1 MCGGSAPIAEECC
14 VVVEVVVDF
23 GALAAVALVVVL
35 ALDVEFEAEAIS
47 YSVPKSTVSARRP
60 STTNKRKVMRTSAKC
75 PPTVGRARNG
85 SQLLPLQNALPV
97 AVSYQSERGYELRP
111 DATYLCT

>member
-35 ALDVEFEAEAIS
+35 ALDVEFEAEAINC
-47 YSVPKSTVSARRP
+47 SVPRSTVSARRP
-60 STTNKRKVMRTSAKC
+60 STTNKRKGDAYQCEVPAD
-75 PPTVGRARNG
+75 GRPRPERLA
-85 SQLLPLQNALPV
+85 ALAVAERLTRRGVVPV
-97 AVSYQSERGYELRP
+97 
-111 DATYLCT
+111 